1 MGFRDSMYGFFY
13 ASFRGLGS
21 LLLRIFPGIGSKLDA
36 AVIRVHPEAYAS
48 AVAGLTVI
56 AALACAPLSLILYL
70 VTRSL
75 FSLALMVVPL
85 MVLLLGVF
93 YPYAQASSI
102 ASVFE
107 SEVPYAATYLAV
119 MATGGVPPYT
129 SLKRLSKSELMPN
142 LAKIARVAELRVE
155 ATGEDPV
162 SAIEN
167 MAKNLPS
174 KEYRDLLMGYVSTLR
189 SGGDVVH
196 FLIRKTEV
204 IFQGRTANMRIIG
217 ERLGM
222 LMEAYAA
229 SVMMVSLVLYII
241 YIVSRAL
248 PSEYFSFPAEQF
260 VIFAY
265 LIMPLMAGMFIYLA
279 DITQPK
285 YPFTD
290 KRPFRA
296 FLAGLPAGIIFM
308 VLFVAPFFLEGL
320 RYIPPFS
327 ITSDLIV
334 QLRRLLGL
342 DLGYESTIAMCLGF
356 IVLFMP
362 GAAAWEKYGKENMS
376 ILHGLTRF
384 LRDLTETR
392 KTGMSPE
399 KCIRTLSDRDYGGFT
414 KHLKLMSRQIG
425 WGTSLRAIYR
435 DFEKRVHGWL
445 ARAGMF
451 ILIDSIDV
459 GGGAPETL
467 DTLAAFM
474 EDLEEMERQKRATL
488 RPLMLVPYM
497 TAVML
502 VAVVVILVVFM
513 KGLLQIARIYVSI
526 AEFVQMFLPP
536 VVLVAIMSGLVAGK
550 IAEGTISAG
559 FKHAIIMSVIT
570 LIAVWISGTMS
581 VQFIS
586 MPSQYG

>member
-1 MGFRDSMYGFFY
+1 MYGFFY

-85 MVLLLGVF
+85 MILLLGVF

-513 KGLLQIARIYVSI
+513 KGLLQIARIYVSV

>member
-85 MVLLLGVF
+85 MILLLGVF

-513 KGLLQIARIYVSI
+513 KGLLQIARIYVSV

>member
-1 MGFRDSMYGFFY
+1 MDNMYGFFY

-21 LLLRIFPGIGSKLDA
+21 LLLRIFPGISSKLEA
-36 AVIRVHPEAYAS
+36 AVMRVYPEAYA
-48 AVAGLTVI
+48 ATVAGITVI
-56 AALACAPLSLILYL
+56 AALVCVPSAFILYL

-75 FSLALMVVPL
+75 FSLIVMAVPL
-85 MVLLLGVF
+85 LVLLMGVF

-162 SAIEN
+162 SAIEE
-167 MAKNLPS
+167 MAKNIPS

-204 IFQGRTANMRIIG
+204 IFQSRTANMRIVG

-222 LMEAYAA
+222 LMESYAA
-229 SVMMVSLVLYII
+229 TVMMISLVLYII

-248 PSEYFSFPAEQF
+248 PSEYFTFPAEQF

-279 DITQPK
+279 DISQPK

-290 KRPFRA
+290 KRPFKA
-296 FLAGLPAGIIFM
+296 FLAGMPAGIIFM
-308 VLFVAPFFLEGL
+308 VLFVMPFYADPL

-327 ITSDLIV
+327 LTSDLIV
-334 QLRRLLGL
+334 QLRRLMGL
-342 DLGYESTIAMCLGF
+342 DMGYEATIGLCLGF
-356 IVLFMP
+356 IVLFLP
-362 GAAAWEKYGKENMS
+362 GAVAWEKYGKENVS
-376 ILHGLTRF
+376 VLQGLTRF

-425 WGTSLRAIYR
+425 WGNSLRTIYR
-435 DFEKRVHGWL
+435 DFERRAHGWL

-467 DTLAAFM
+467 DTLTTFM

-488 RPLMLVPYM
+488 RPLMLIPYM

-513 KGLLQIARIYVSI
+513 KGLLQIARIYISI
-526 AEFVQMFLPP
+526 SEFVHMFLPP
-536 VVLVAIMSGLVAGK
+536 VVLVAVISGLVAGK
-550 IAEGTISAG
+550 IADGTLAGG
-559 FKHAIIMSVIT
+559 FKHAIIMSAIT
-570 LIAVWISGTMS
+570 LLAVWIAGTMS
-581 VQFIS
+581 VQFITL
-586 MPSQYG
+586 PTQYS

>member
-1 MGFRDSMYGFFY
+1 MGFRDSMFGFFY

-21 LLLRIFPGIGSKLDA
+21 LLLKIFPGIASKLEA
-36 AVIRVHPEAYAS
+36 AVIRVHPEAYA
-48 AVAGLTVI
+48 ATVAGLTFI
-56 AALACAPLSLILYL
+56 TALACAPISFILYL
-70 VTRSL
+70 FTRSFL
-75 FSLALMVVPL
+75 SLLPMVGPLIVLM
-85 MVLLLGVF
+85 LGVL
-93 YPYAQASSI
+93 YPYSQASSI
-102 ASVFE
+102 SSVFE

-142 LAKIARVAELRVE
+142 LAKIARVAELKVE

-162 SAIEN
+162 SAIED
-167 MAKNLPS
+167 MAKNIPS

-204 IFQGRTANMRIIG
+204 IFQGRTANMRIVG

-229 SVMMVSLVLYII
+229 TVMMISLVLYII

-260 VIFAY
+260 VVFAY
-265 LIMPLMAGMFIYLA
+265 LIMPLMASAFIYLA

-290 KRPFRA
+290 KRPFKA
-296 FLAGLPAGIIFM
+296 FLAGVPIGMAFM
-308 VLFVAPFFLEGL
+308 ILFVAPSFLEPL

-327 ITSDLIV
+327 LTADLIV
-334 QLRRLLGL
+334 QLRKLMGL
-342 DLGYESTIAMCLGF
+342 DMGYEATIALCLGF
-356 IVLFMP
+356 IVLFIP

-414 KHLKLMSRQIG
+414 RHLKLMSRQIG
-425 WGTSLRAIYR
+425 WGTSLRGIYR
-435 DFEKRVHGWL
+435 DFERRVHGWL

-467 DTLAAFM
+467 DTLATFM

-502 VAVVVILVVFM
+502 VAVIVILVVFM
-513 KGLLQIARIYVSI
+513 KGLLQIARIYISI
-526 AEFVQMFLPP
+526 SEFVHMFLPP
-536 VVLVAIMSGLVAGK
+536 VVLIAIVSGLVAGK
-550 IAEGTISAG
+550 IAEGTLAAG
-559 FKHAIIMSVIT
+559 FKHAIIMSTIT
-570 LIAVWISGTMS
+570 LIAVWLSGTMS
-581 VQFIS
+581 IQFIS
-586 MPSQYG
+586 MPSPYG

>member
-1 MGFRDSMYGFFY
+1 MYGFFY

-85 MVLLLGVF
+85 MILLLGVF

>member
-1 MGFRDSMYGFFY
+1 
-13 ASFRGLGS
+13 
-21 LLLRIFPGIGSKLDA
+21 
-36 AVIRVHPEAYAS
+36 
-48 AVAGLTVI
+48 
-56 AALACAPLSLILYL
+56 
-70 VTRSL
+70 
-75 FSLALMVVPL
+75 
-85 MVLLLGVF
+85 LLLGVF

-513 KGLLQIARIYVSI
+513 KGLLQIARIYVSV

>member
-204 IFQGRTANMRIIG
+204 IFQGRTANMRIVG

-296 FLAGLPAGIIFM
+296 FLAGLPAGMIFM

-513 KGLLQIARIYVSI
+513 KGLLQIARIYVSV

>member
-204 IFQGRTANMRIIG
+204 IFQGRTANMRIVG

-513 KGLLQIARIYVSI
+513 KGLLQIARIYVSV